1 MISVKQSGLQRRRVA
16 KIGPAALGSNPSLFK
31 RKRRAD
37 TLVRTFLPL
46 LLLPFLPMLLLSS
59 LVLTFMCSA
68 LASAQM
74 KRSMQNNEQDAG
86 RGTMQCPCD
95 ASVLLSAIYL

>member
-1 MISVKQSGLQRRRVA
+1 MISVKQSGLQRRQVA

-37 TLVRTFLPL
+37 TPIRPFLPL

-74 KRSMQNNEQDAG
+74 KHSMQNNEQDAG
-86 RGTMQCPCD
+86 RGTM
-95 ASVLLSAIYL
+95 